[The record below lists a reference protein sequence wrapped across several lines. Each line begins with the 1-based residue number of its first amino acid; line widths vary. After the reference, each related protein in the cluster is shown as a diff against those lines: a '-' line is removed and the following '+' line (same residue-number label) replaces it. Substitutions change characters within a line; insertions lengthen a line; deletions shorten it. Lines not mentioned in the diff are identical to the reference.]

1 MKKKIVREFIQ
12 KVWNEGD
19 IEAISDFIG
28 LEYTIHHDPDDPWEG
43 MTLDMQAFKDRVSKS
58 RAPFPDQRFDVQE
71 IFENEHGV
79 AITWLWSGTHSED
92 FADFPASGKQ
102 IKMSGATVYYFED
115 NQITGH
121 WQITDRL
128 SVFRQLQQASAKPDK
143 K

>member
-1 MKKKIVREFIQ
+1 MKKKIVKEFIR

-19 IEAISDFIG
+19 TEAISDFIG
-28 LEYTIHHDPDDPWEG
+28 SKYTIHHDPGDPWEG

-58 RAPFPDQRFDVQE
+58 RAPFPDQRFDVKE
-71 IFENEHGV
+71 IFENERSV
-79 AITWLWSGTHSED
+79 AIAWLWSGTHSED
-92 FADFPASGKQ
+92 FAGFPASGKQ

-115 NQITGH
+115 NRITGH